1 MAKRS
6 NKRASHEERRS
17 RQLQLGM
24 VIFMGVILTTS
35 LFIIAFQLSPT
46 SQLNAPTYN
55 DIRFRIDQQQQLYI
69 YRYNGIEHRTVTLPQ
84 QAEAITVPPQ
94 LIEDS
99 RATSRITIVRSS
111 EPDQALALSTFLLSE
126 SLTKTGLYGV
136 TQAYSDREP
145 LASCD
150 DASAQNIILLFEA
163 SNETIIS
170 YEDSCAR
177 ISYADQSAALLTK
190 DAILYRIL
198 GIIG

>member
-6 NKRASHEERRS
+6 NKRASREERRT

-46 SQLNAPTYN
+46 SGLNALVYN
-55 DIRFRIDQQQQLYI
+55 DVSFRIDQNRQLYVF
-69 YRYNGIEHRTVTLPQ
+69 RHNGIEHHAATLPQ
-84 QAEAITVPPQ
+84 EAETIPVPPA

-99 RATSRITIVRSS
+99 RATSRITILRSS
-111 EPDQALALSTFLLSE
+111 EPDQALALSTFLLME

-136 TQAYSDREP
+136 TQAWSDREP

-150 DASAQNIILLFEA
+150 DASAQNLIFFFEA
-163 SNETIIS
+163 SNETRIT
-170 YEDSCAR
+170 YDEWCAR
-177 ISYADQSAALLTK
+177 IEYADQYSALLTK
-190 DAILYRIL
+190 DAILYRML
-198 GIIG
+198 GIIR